1 MYLYMCPRLKRVS
14 NCRLQTSVDGD
25 AYPEHRSRNMVVH
38 CWQTCRLPG
47 LSRSACIQHHLLRIW
62 ILPYTPINPAM
73 MSGWFWSQNILFL
86 HLPQKI
92 NHTGIESFPT
102 FVLFLELVC
111 HFETKPGGSNP
122 YGCRFGCRYVIWKEH
137 RCFALELAE
146 DVVQCA
152 QWKTRSRSWTKTEDR
167 RVLLLYRIPSA
178 VFYKI
183 GTLRR
188 TWMPHWIHPLL

>member
-14 NCRLQTSVDGD
+14 NCRLQTSADGD

-47 LSRSACIQHHLLRIW
+47 LSRSACIQHYLLRIW

-102 FVLFLELVC
+102 FVLFLELVTC
-111 HFETKPGGSNP
+111 LPFWDKAWRQQSVRVPLWLSLRHLEGAQMFRIGIGGRRRAV
-122 YGCRFGCRYVIWKEH
+122 CTM
-137 RCFALELAE
+137 E
-146 DVVQCA
+146 D
-152 QWKTRSRSWTKTEDR
+152 
-167 RVLLLYRIPSA
+167 
-178 VFYKI
+178 
-183 GTLRR
+183 
-188 TWMPHWIHPLL
+188 